1 MVKETTTTDASLST
15 NYVAVVPMTFE
26 EKVKMYMRCTKI
38 ELARMLAERDRLYDG
53 RIETV
58 PCPYPVPTYPAPNT
72 APWPMPWYNTKY
84 EITCENTSEN
94 TSASTYSSSSTME

>member
-38 ELARMLAERDRLYDG
+38 ELARMLAERDRLHEG

-58 PCPYPVPTYPAPNT
+58 PYPYPVPTYPGYPNT
-72 APWPMPWYNTKY
+72 IGPWYAPGY
-84 EITCENTSEN
+84 EITCSNDESTS
-94 TSASTYSSSSTME
+94 TSASTISIS